1 MDISVQMFMG
11 CFWNQ
16 YMWKIGLGSGKRHNS
31 VPSAGPMKKSKDD
44 FSEVS

>member
-16 YMWKIGLGSGKRHNS
+16 YMWKIREVNRIGEWEKSQF
-31 VPSAGPMKKSKDD
+31 SAISWPYE
-44 FSEVS
+44 EV